1 MKKKKKEK
9 VCEFLIHSDYTE
21 ADLEGSPEAGE
32 RQGQEAGDLPHS
44 EVTIPTTHRGE
55 ATADRYCIF

>member
-21 ADLEGSPEAGE
+21 ADLGRVTRGWGEAG
-32 RQGQEAGDLPHS
+32 P
-44 EVTIPTTHRGE
+44 RGW
-55 ATADRYCIF
+55 